1 MTVPGSPASLA
12 RLVLAA
18 LVFLAAACLAPS
30 PAAAQDDYLARANAF
45 YASIPQDKRSD
56 LVLLPAVKEMDP
68 LPEILEDDD
77 AYALFFP
84 VTSSRWPELE
94 RWIMAPAQ
102 RAALEALHRATE
114 DEGPT
119 TRMVFAQPYGY
130 EGVDP
135 DLVMAELYTELGD
148 PPSLAAAQF
157 LYLDRLDNLFDLA
170 WLEATRLHAAGD
182 GAGAMEV
189 LLDGLFLA
197 RQIADRELA
206 EEKFI
211 GMLAMHLFLERLRD
225 IAYQDFSSQSR
236 SLTPQVL
243 IDVVRRLDERTGPLG
258 IERIR
263 LPRADVL
270 AVEQLLH
277 QAYDRTTRKPNPA
290 TYSTVMAR
298 VSSNDRPLRLFSEA
312 ARWDMARA
320 AAADWHTVTDALHAV
335 NNDFFRRW
343 DLGERDPVRALTT
356 EYERSIRGNP
366 GLAPI
371 AMSYAVYPK
380 FFTLRQS
387 LRVEAGGTRM
397 ALAMYAYHL
406 QHNTFPLSITAVR
419 PNFAPRMDPDPH
431 HPSGGDYA
439 FFVPIRD
446 QPKGPRGEPA
456 PPHQIRVYPSL
467 FNGAKEDTGAF
478 AVTLRDD
485 QFVIYSLGP
494 DETRGWAKEAT
505 QSQEEYPQGDHLIWP
520 PVMSLLRTHLQQQGR
535 LD

>member
-1 MTVPGSPASLA
+1 MTAPGSPASLA
-12 RLVLAA
+12 RLALAA
-18 LVFLAAACLAPS
+18 IVAIAAALLSPA
-30 PAAAQDDYLARANAF
+30 PAAAQDDYLSRANAF
-45 YASIPQDKRSD
+45 YASVPQDKRSD
-56 LVLLPAVKEMDP
+56 LVLLPAIKDMDP
-68 LPEILEDDD
+68 KPEVLEDDD
-77 AYALFFP
+77 SFSLFLT
-84 VTSSRWPELE
+84 VTSSSWPEIEEWL
-94 RWIMAPAQ
+94 MAPAQ
-102 RAALEALHRATE
+102 RAALEALHKATE

-148 PPSLAAAQF
+148 PPSLASAQF
-157 LYLDRLDNLFDLA
+157 LYLDRLSDIFDLA

-189 LLDGLFLA
+189 LLDALFLA
-197 RQIADRELA
+197 RQLADRELVM
-206 EEKFI
+206 EKLL
-211 GMLAMHLFLERLRD
+211 GMASIHILLERIRD
-225 IAYQDFSSQSR
+225 VAYQDFSSESR
-236 SLTPQVL
+236 SLTPQIL
-243 IDVVRRLDERTGPLG
+243 IDVVRRLDERAGPLG

-270 AVEQLLH
+270 AVEQLLN
-277 QAYDRTTRKPNPA
+277 QVYDKRTRKPNPA

-298 VSSNDRPLRLFSEA
+298 VSSQDRPLRLFSEA

-320 AAADWHTVTDALHAV
+320 AAADWHTITDALRAV
-335 NNDFFRRW
+335 SDDFSRRW
-343 DLGERDPVRALTT
+343 DLSERDPVRALTT
-356 EYERSIRGNP
+356 EFDRSIKGNP

-371 AMSYAVYPK
+371 AARYADYPK
-380 FFTLRQS
+380 LFTLRQS

-456 PPHQIRVYPSL
+456 PPHEIRVYPNFLS
-467 FNGAKEDTGAF
+467 GAKRGAGAF
-478 AVTLRDD
+478 AVTLRDN
-485 QFVIYSLGP
+485 QFVIYSVGP
-494 DETRGWAKEAT
+494 DESRGWARQAT
-505 QSQEEYPQGDHLIWP
+505 QSMDEDARGDHLIWP
-520 PVMSLLRTHLQQQGR
+520 PVMSLLRTHLYQQGE